1 MKRRI
6 YVSPSANRKSGYPN
20 RYFVVLKENLAEY
33 FDVLDSGNEPYLTQ
47 GWALLKHSFKADIFL
62 LSFVETIAFH
72 KLAFIQYL
80 MVLMSFWVMRLRRG
94 RIVFIFHNPR
104 PHKGENWM
112 SRSLTRLQLTQ
123 SCLVVSHSCETAAFA
138 RALLSEYGC
147 SPDKVRYICH
157 PIVDPSAAGSVVG
170 NASAGA
176 GSSVSAAE
184 GASSFGA
191 SDVGLAAVSASADS
205 NAAIGHVQSMPG
217 HRGLNTASAS
227 TDHNASDEVLIW
239 GNILPY
245 KGVLEFVSS
254 PAVRTAGL
262 NVRIVG
268 RCKDASLAAA
278 IEKAVGQCNA
288 GESAGGFVSADSG
301 SSESVSACL
310 DCSKDGESLGS
321 VIPDAVTFHRT
332 RIVFENRAADFE
344 ELAVLIRSSRHVL
357 FPYLPGSVSSSGVLM
372 DTLSMGGNPVGP
384 AIGAFADLA
393 RENVC
398 DVYGSEAEMIEILKS
413 DRRINPETLRS
424 FIARN
429 SWQAYAKFFADFFA
443 VR

>member
-20 RYFVVLKENLAEY
+20 RYFVILKESLAEY
-33 FDVLDSGNEPYLTQ
+33 FDVLDSDNEPYLTQ

-80 MVLMSFWVMRLRRG
+80 MVRLSFLVMRLRRG
-94 RIVFIFHNPR
+94 KIVFIFHNPR

-112 SRSLTRLQLTQ
+112 SRSLTRLQLEQ
-123 SCLVVSHSCETAAFA
+123 SCLVISHSCETASFA
-138 RALLSEYGC
+138 RGLLSEYGC

-157 PIVDPSAAGSVVG
+157 PIVDPSAADVAG
-170 NASAGA
+170 ASAVDASGEAQGALVA
-176 GSSVSAAE
+176 GSAAAE
-184 GASSFGA
+184 
-191 SDVGLAAVSASADS
+191 VC
-205 NAAIGHVQSMPG
+205 I
-217 HRGLNTASAS
+217 
-227 TDHNASDEVLIW
+227 SDEILIW

-254 PAVRTAGL
+254 PAVQVAGL
-262 NVRIVG
+262 KVRIVG
-268 RCKDASLAAA
+268 QCKDPSLAAD
-278 IEKAVGQCNA
+278 IERAVALCNA
-288 GESAGGFVSADSG
+288 GESAGGFVPSDGG
-301 SSESVSACL
+301 SSESGSACQE
-310 DCSKDGESLGS
+310 CSKEGEPLGS

-332 RIVFENRAADFE
+332 KIVFENRAADFD
-344 ELAVLIRSSRHVL
+344 ELANLIRSSRHVL

-372 DTLSMGGNPVGP
+372 DTLSMGGSPVGP

-398 DVYGSEAEMIEILKS
+398 LVYGSEAEMIEILKS
-413 DRRINPETLRS
+413 DRRINPDTLRD
-424 FIARN
+424 FISRN
-429 SWQAYAKFFADFFA
+429 SWHSYAKFFADFFA
-443 VR
+443 AI